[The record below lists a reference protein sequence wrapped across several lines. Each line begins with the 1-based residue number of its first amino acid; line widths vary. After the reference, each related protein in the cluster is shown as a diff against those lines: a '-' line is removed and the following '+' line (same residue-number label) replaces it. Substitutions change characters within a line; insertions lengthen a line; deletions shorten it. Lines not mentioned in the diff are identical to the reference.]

1 MELNE
6 VRSLIE
12 EKPAVLLY
20 FWGEHCN
27 VCHALQPKLFAAMQN
42 HFPKVELVSVNVGE
56 YADIAAHFRVFSIPT
71 AILFF
76 DGREFE
82 RVGRNVSIPALV
94 EKIRRPY
101 ELLFS

>member
-1 MELNE
+1 MELKE
-6 VRSLIE
+6 IQSLIE

-27 VCHALQPKLFAAMQN
+27 VCHALQPKLFAAMEE
-42 HFPKVELVSVNVGE
+42 HFPKVERVSVNVGE
-56 YADIAAHFRVFSIPT
+56 NADIAAHFRVFSIPT
-71 AILFF
+71 AILFL

-101 ELLFS
+101 DLLFS